1 MNLSEI
7 AWPVYRLGEH
17 KPTCEGGL
25 VYYSKEYVDKES
37 GETKI
42 GLRIVDDARLCYPEI
57 GQGLTLGKRR
67 LMLKSTNRLFTIK
80 SAVYFIADLIKL
92 AKQTTWFIDN
102 NGRVFQYKKTTRAK
116 LTCHKITKVLPL
128 EGMGA
133 IVELQGLHQRFKCM
147 YSPKPEQTYAGVL
160 RWGLGYVLYG
170 FYVEP
175 FKSTH
180 RAV

>member
-7 AWPVYRLGEH
+7 VWPVYRLGEH
-17 KPTCEGGL
+17 KPICEGGL
-25 VYYSKEYVDKES
+25 VYYSKEYVDKDS
-37 GETKI
+37 GESRVS
-42 GLRIVDDARLCYPEI
+42 LRIVDDLSIP
-57 GQGLTLGKRR
+57 GDTLGMRR
-67 LMLKSTNRLFTIK
+67 LKLKFNTTQNIFIIK

-102 NGRVFQYKKTTRAK
+102 SGRVFQYKKTTRAK
-116 LTCHKITKVLPL
+116 LTAHKITKVLPL

-147 YSPKPEQTYAGVL
+147 YAPKPEQYYAGVL

-170 FYVEP
+170 FYNEQ
-175 FKSTH
+175 FKPTH
-180 RAV
+180 RLV

>member
-25 VYYSKEYVDKES
+25 VYYSKEYVDKDS
-37 GETKI
+37 GESRV
-42 GLRIVDDARLCYPEI
+42 GLRIVDDISIP
-57 GQGLTLGKRR
+57 GDTLGMRR
-67 LMLKSTNRLFTIK
+67 LKLKFSSSQNIFTIK
-80 SAVYFIADLIKL
+80 TAVYFIADLIKL

-102 NGRVFQYKKTTRAK
+102 TGRVFQYKKTTRAK

-128 EGMGA
+128 DGMGA

-147 YSPKPEQTYAGVL
+147 YAPKPEQYYAGVL

-175 FKSTH
+175 FKPTH

>member
-7 AWPVYRLGEH
+7 VWPVYRLGEH
-17 KPTCEGGL
+17 KPICEGGL
-25 VYYSKEYVDKES
+25 VYYSKEYVDKHS
-37 GETKI
+37 GESRVS
-42 GLRIVDDARLCYPEI
+42 LRLVDDTSIP
-57 GQGLTLGKRR
+57 GDTLGMRR
-67 LMLKSTNRLFTIK
+67 LKLKFNTTQNIFIIK

-102 NGRVFQYKKTTRAK
+102 SGRVFQYKKTTRAK
-116 LTCHKITKVLPL
+116 LTAHKITKVLPL

-147 YSPKPEQTYAGVL
+147 YSPKPEQLYAGVL

-175 FKSTH
+175 FKPTH